1 MDQQLESFVNLL
13 NKSRAA
19 HPPAGELSHL
29 PNWAQRALAKL
40 PEPPPPPRRS
50 LTTNGGTSGNRPKSD
65 IAVPPA
71 LVATPPV
78 SETQPAPVSA
88 PAVEESGAESTPANA
103 EPPIIL
109 DDAPVAPIAMAAPP
123 SPPEIA
129 LPAIEAAPAVP
140 EPIGPEPIGPEATV
154 PEAQIAAAQP
164 TTLTPSDLTA
174 ETREKIDA
182 IPALADMFAG
192 PLSFDPPAQPG
203 PAKPLPVAIETWTAL
218 PEHATE
224 LDAVD
229 IAASLPAPPMPSP
242 EDLPAATQATADV
255 VGLADDPADGRAQDR
270 VSDNVVP
277 MPARRRP
284 LAYVAAAAA
293 VIAVVALVMGGYWYT
308 RQPGFAFIANTLRS
322 HKVTA
327 APTPPMVAAKTVPSL
342 THAVPP
348 DGVSASGN
356 AAIAPVADAT
366 PQSTVADATPQSIV
380 PPAPVIQ
387 DPPNKSALAKVA
399 AATPALTM
407 AQTTAHPAAAPGHSP
422 TDIPAKAMVAS
433 VPAVTPVAA
442 PPIAVKAAIPAIPAD
457 AGKVATKL
465 AALPKAHAKPAPPV
479 VKAPILAAAPT
490 ISTMPVVTEKAP
502 TAPSAKPLAIAAVA
516 PVPTPTPLL
525 PTLKAEMPPAAPA
538 IATKLPPVAESPAA
552 QIAMLTPPSPPRPV
566 AAKSAGAVA
575 PAANAPM
582 TAATVDEPTWLRN
595 AVPAPPFTGQ
605 PQIAIVIDDL
615 GLDRDRTR
623 RAIALSGP
631 VTLSF
636 LAYASELPQQTEA
649 ARQAGHELIVHIPME
664 PIVRPKL
671 VSQNAGGVVHDELLR
686 RLRWDLGRFTG
697 YVGVNNHM
705 GNRLTTDPESI
716 KAVIG
721 ELKARGLLFLDSRG
735 GAGVAVSI
743 AQRLGVPTV
752 SRDIFLDDDVSAV
765 AIKARLADLEKVA
778 RQGGTAIAI
787 GHPHDQTLDVLTAW
801 LASLPSKGLQLV
813 PLTAIVRDRE
823 QHVAG
828 AN

>member
-1 MDQQLESFVNLL
+1 MDQELESFVSLL
-13 NKSRAA
+13 NKNRTAR
-19 HPPAGELSHL
+19 PPAGELSHL

-40 PEPPPPPRRS
+40 PEPTPPRRS
-50 LTTNGGTSGNRPKSD
+50 LPTNGAALDSKLKSD

-71 LVATPPV
+71 AIATPPISV
-78 SETQPAPVSA
+78 TEPAP
-88 PAVEESGAESTPANA
+88 PATL
-103 EPPIIL
+103 IIL
-109 DDAPVAPIAMAAPP
+109 DDAPAAPTIVAAPP
-123 SPPEIA
+123 TAEIAPPPEIKTMA
-129 LPAIEAAPAVP
+129 PPAD
-140 EPIGPEPIGPEATV
+140 
-154 PEAQIAAAQP
+154 IAAAKPATLVP
-164 TTLTPSDLTA
+164 TDLTP

-192 PLSFDPPAQPG
+192 PLAFDAPAQFS
-203 PAKPLPVAIETWTAL
+203 PANPLPSPEFVAPQDVMPVALETRAAL
-218 PEHATE
+218 PEPVTE
-224 LDAVD
+224 PDFGD
-229 IAASLPAPPMPSP
+229 IAALLPAMAAPSSVP
-242 EDLPAATQATADV
+242 DDLGTAVLPAADSAA
-255 VGLADDPADGRAQDR
+255 PAD
-270 VSDNVVP
+270 DNVVP

-284 LAYVAAAAA
+284 LAYAVAAAA
-293 VIAVVALVMGGYWYT
+293 VIAVVALVMGGYWYA
-308 RQPGFAFIANTLRS
+308 RQPGFAFIANALRPD
-322 HKVTA
+322 KATT
-327 APTPPMVAAKTVPSL
+327 APTPPMVAAKTVPSPNRS
-342 THAVPP
+342 VPP

-366 PQSTVADATPQSIV
+366 PQSTVADATPQSIA
-380 PPAPVIQ
+380 PPAPVMR
-387 DPPNKSALAKVA
+387 DPPRSATAKSAPATAEPAPTASTKAPPVTVA
-399 AATPALTM
+399 AATPA
-407 AQTTAHPAAAPGHSP
+407 
-422 TDIPAKAMVAS
+422 PAKPDNHTMVAAT
-433 VPAVTPVAA
+433 PAVTPVAA
-442 PPIAVKAAIPAIPAD
+442 KPTVARKPDAVPD
-457 AGKVATKL
+457 AGKGAVETKL
-465 AALPKAHAKPAPPV
+465 AALPKADAKPAPPV
-479 VKAPILAAAPT
+479 VKAPILAAAPAV
-490 ISTMPVVTEKAP
+490 PVKPMIAEKAP
-502 TAPSAKPLAIAAVA
+502 IV
-516 PVPTPTPLL
+516 
-525 PTLKAEMPPAAPA
+525 PAAPLA
-538 IATKLPPVAESPAA
+538 VAALPVVAPKLDVKADMPVSPPTVAVKSPPVGESPAA
-552 QIAMLTPPSPPRPV
+552 QIAMLMPPALPVIVKPRGE
-566 AAKSAGAVA
+566 AAPT
-575 PAANAPM
+575 PAAAPPAS
-582 TAATVDEPTWLRN
+582 TADEPTWLRN

-636 LAYASELPQQTEA
+636 LAYASELPRQTEA

-671 VSQNAGGVVHDELLR
+671 VSQNTGGVVHDELLR

-721 ELKARGLLFLDSRG
+721 ELKARGLLFLDSGG
-735 GAGVAVSI
+735 GAGGAVSV

-778 RQGGTAIAI
+778 RQSGTAIAI